1 MNLQLMVLMSG
12 RDDAFR
18 DAGYLYPKSLVEIA
32 GDPLIQVVL
41 DSLAELRGQS
51 TRVICTIRR
60 EEDRKHHT
68 GAVIRLIEPR
78 ADVVLVDETAG
89 AACSALLAIEHL
101 VPHDPLVIV
110 NGDQLLRGDLPRIL
124 DGFAKAGLDGGI
136 VVFEAVHPRWSYVR
150 CGPDGLVVETA
161 EKRPISN
168 LATAGIYYFKRAGDF
183 LSATMSMIKKNAH
196 VGNSYFVCPAYNEM
210 ILNQARIGIAKVS
223 KSAYVSLANPEGV
236 HAYQAEL
243 AKRGGGAS

>member
-1 MNLQLMVLMSG
+1 MNLQLLILMSG

-18 DAGYLYPKSLVEIA
+18 DAGYLYPKTLVEIA
-32 GDPLIQVVL
+32 GIPLVQVVL
-41 DSLAELRGQS
+41 DSLDELRRQAS
-51 TRVICTIRR
+51 RVVVTIRR

-78 ADVVLVDETAG
+78 ADVVLIDETAG

-101 VPHDPLVIV
+101 DPNAPLAII
-110 NGDQLLRGDLPRIL
+110 NGDQLLRADLPQIL
-124 DGFAKAGLDGGI
+124 DGFAGQGLDGGI
-136 VVFEAVHPRWSYVR
+136 IVFEAVHPRWSYVR
-150 CGPDGLVVETA
+150 CDADGLVVETA

-196 VGNSYFVCPAYNEM
+196 VGNNYFVCPAYNELV
-210 ILNQARIGIAKVS
+210 LNQARIGIAKVP
-223 KSAYVSLANPEGV
+223 KAAYVSLHNPEGV
-236 HAYQAEL
+236 HAYQVEAER
-243 AKRGGGAS
+243 RGAA

>member
-1 MNLQLMVLMSG
+1 MTSQQLLILMSG

-18 DAGYLYPKSLVEIA
+18 EAGYLYPKTLVEI
-32 GDPLIQVVL
+32 GGMPLVQVVL
-41 DSLAELRGQS
+41 DSLAELRKQAA
-51 TRVICTIRR
+51 RVIVTIQR

-78 ADVVLVDETAG
+78 ADVVLIDETAG
-89 AACSALLAIEHL
+89 AACSALLAIEHI
-101 VPHDPLVIV
+101 DANAPLVII
-110 NGDQLLRGDLPRIL
+110 NGDQLLRADLPQIL
-124 DGFAKAGLDGGI
+124 DGFVNQDLDGGI

-150 CGPDGLVVETA
+150 CDADGYVVETA

-196 VGNSYFVCPAYNEM
+196 VGNNYFVCPAYNELV
-210 ILNQARIGIAKVS
+210 LNQGRIGIAKVP
-223 KSAYVSLANPEGV
+223 KSAYISLHNPEGV
-236 HAYQAEL
+236 HAYQAE
-243 AKRGGGAS
+243 AERRGGA

>member
-1 MNLQLMVLMSG
+1 MNLQVMILMSG

-18 DAGYLYPKSLVEIA
+18 EAGYLYPKSLVEIA
-32 GDPLIQVVL
+32 GVPLIQMVF
-41 DSLAELRGQS
+41 DQLAELRRQS

-60 EEDRKHHT
+60 EEDRKYHT

-78 ADVVLVDETAG
+78 ADVVLVDDTAG
-89 AACSALLAIEHL
+89 AACSALLAIEHID
-101 VPHDPLVIV
+101 VSAPLVII
-110 NGDQLLRGDLPRIL
+110 NGDQILRADLPGIL
-124 DGFAKAGLDGGI
+124 EGFMQADLDGGI

-150 CGPDGLVVETA
+150 CGDDGLVVEAA

-196 VGNSYFVCPAYNEM
+196 VGNNFFVCPAYNEM
-210 ILNQARIGIAKVS
+210 VLNQARIGVAKVA
-223 KSAYVSLANPEGV
+223 KSAYVSLHNPEGV

-243 AKRGGGAS
+243 AERRGGAA